1 VVDAFQRRAGNPRVG
16 RFGGVV
22 GAAGGGG
29 IHHGLAGLA
38 HHGLHVFEADVHQ
51 ARNMA
56 DVADV
61 ADVAHR
67 VLQHVVGM
75 REGCSCVTPSPNTPS
90 SFSPGLTIR
99 AKRKVQPQPQAV
111 RSSVATHTALCGPAG
126 F

>member
-38 HHGLHVFEADVHQ
+38 HHGLHVFEPDVHQ
-51 ARNMA
+51 ARNM
-56 DVADV
+56 ADV